1 MIHDPLKKF
10 FADADPTR
18 KWSDTE
24 IDTMF
29 PPDRLLERIEH
40 AREVRAITQTPRKLW
55 RRTTIIASAS
65 ILVLAGTAAA
75 ISFLRA
81 PVRDVS
87 RVSCFER
94 VSLTSTVAVVPY
106 STDPLAVCGSLLHWP
121 AVPRS
126 PSPGGSLCVLQNGSL
141 AGFPPSRKAKVCEA
155 LGLETFNHRL
165 KSARVA
171 SFEHSVQA
179 VFNEHTCM
187 TLPTAQREVLRLIEK
202 FGIANWT
209 VKTIGS
215 TSPVACATL
224 AIETPSL
231 TVRLIG
237 IARTSHHSPKS

>member
-10 FADADPTR
+10 FTNADPTR
-18 KWSDTE
+18 EWSDAD
-24 IDTMF
+24 IDVMF
-29 PPDRLLERIEH
+29 PPDRLLDRIEH
-40 AREVRAITQTPRKLW
+40 AREVSAITQTPRKLW

-94 VSLTSTVAVVPY
+94 DSLTSTVAVVPY

-121 AVPRS
+121 AVPGS
-126 PSPGGSLCVLQNGSL
+126 SSAGGSLCVLQNGSI
-141 AGFPPSRKAKVCEA
+141 AGFPSSRKAKVCET
-155 LGLETFNHRL
+155 LGLETFSHHL
-165 KSARVA
+165 KSPGVAR
-171 SFEHSVQA
+171 FEHSVQA
-179 VFNEHTCM
+179 VFIEHTCI
-187 TLPTAQREVLRLIEK
+187 TLPTAKREVLRLIDK
-202 FGIANWT
+202 YGLTTWT

-215 TSPVACATL
+215 PSQDTCATL
-224 AIETPSL
+224 AIEIPSM

-237 IARTSHHSPKS
+237 IAKIGQYSP